1 MTSTVRPATSVVS
14 VTTRPAAPDAATVE
28 HRLGLP
34 ARARIMAWLLLLL
47 TVALVSVVLVT
58 RNLLLADLDAEITA
72 ELQQESEEFTQF
84 VDVGVNPETGLPFAN
99 AVELMKI
106 HLERQRPGEDQ
117 VQVGVFADGT
127 SPQAQGRA
135 SRLEAMDADVLATI
149 LAATVNAGE
158 VTTAEGPVR
167 WARTPLDIDPDAVD
181 GYFIVGE
188 LLDPPRADIDESIR
202 TLAIVSAIG
211 LLLAGV
217 ASWIVSGQ
225 ILAPLRLVRRTAE
238 EITEDDLSRRI
249 PVTGNDDLS
258 ALADRFNAM
267 LDRLQR
273 AFATQREFVDD
284 AGHELR
290 TPITIIRG
298 NLEVMGLG
306 NLPGAPTERAEVV
319 RLCTDELDRMSR
331 IVEDLLVLAKS
342 ERPDFVRPAPVELA
356 ELTSDIDAKV
366 RSLADRHWVLET
378 CGEGAVRI
386 DAQRITQ
393 AVVQFA
399 QNAVQHTEVGATI
412 RIGSA
417 VERRAGVDTV
427 SVWVADTGPGVRAE
441 DAEGIFERFSRGSTG
456 GARSHR
462 SGAGLGLA
470 IVRAIAEAHGGRVRL
485 DSVPGAGA
493 RFTIE
498 VPAAPPAG

>member
-1 MTSTVRPATSVVS
+1 V
-14 VTTRPAAPDAATVE
+14 
-28 HRLGLP
+28 
-34 ARARIMAWLLLLL
+34 
-47 TVALVSVVLVT
+47 
-58 RNLLLADLDAEITA
+58 
-72 ELQQESEEFTQF
+72 
-84 VDVGVNPETGLPFAN
+84 
-99 AVELMKI
+99 
-106 HLERQRPGEDQ
+106 
-117 VQVGVFADGT
+117 
-127 SPQAQGRA
+127 
-135 SRLEAMDADVLATI
+135 
-149 LAATVNAGE
+149 
-158 VTTAEGPVR
+158 
-167 WARTPLDIDPDAVD
+167 VD
-181 GYFIVGE
+181 GFFIVGE
-188 LLDPPRADIDESIR
+188 LLQPPRAEIDDSIR

-238 EITEDDLSRRI
+238 EITEDDLTRRI

-267 LDRLQR
+267 LDRLSR

-298 NLEVMGLG
+298 NLEVMGDD
-306 NLPGAPTERAEVV
+306 PAERAEVV

-342 ERPDFVRPAPVELA
+342 ERPDFVRQAPVELA

-366 RSLADRHWVLET
+366 RSLADRHWVLES
-378 CGEGAVRI
+378 CGDGEVCI

-399 QNAVQHTEVGATI
+399 QNAVQHTAAGATI

-417 VERRAGVDTV
+417 VRRQAGVDTV
-427 SVWVADTGPGVRAE
+427 AVWVADTGPGVRAE
-441 DAEGIFERFSRGSTG
+441 DAESIFERFSRGSTG
-456 GARSHR
+456 GARNHR

-470 IVRAIAEAHGGRVRL
+470 IVRAIAEAHGGRIRL
-485 DSVPGAGA
+485 DSTPGAGA

-498 VPAAPPAG
+498 VPATPPAG